1 MNWKLQN
8 CTETS
13 NANDFQSP
21 ANLVYMNV
29 FLILSRTENVAD
41 VHNVRVHSDWF
52 LRGYRK
58 GPVA

>member
-41 VHNVRVHSDWF
+41 VHNLRVHSDWF
-52 LRGYRK
+52 LK
-58 GPVA
+58 GV